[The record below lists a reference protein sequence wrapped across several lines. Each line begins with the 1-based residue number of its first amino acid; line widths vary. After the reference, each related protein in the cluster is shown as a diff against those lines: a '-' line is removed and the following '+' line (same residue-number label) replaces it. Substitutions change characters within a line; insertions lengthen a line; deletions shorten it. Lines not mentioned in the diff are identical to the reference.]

1 MTNFVRAYLRAS
13 TDEQDPTRA
22 KQSLQDFADK
32 HHLPIAKF
40 YVEQASGN
48 RLDRPKLNE
57 LLDDC
62 TSGDILLLESIDRL
76 SRLNQDDWQ
85 TLKARIQGLKLRL
98 IVLDLPITH
107 QTPQNGSEWLVRAF
121 NEMFIELYAHFA
133 YTDYQT
139 RKERQKQGIA
149 KARAKG
155 KYKGKQANLE
165 QYKRIVTLVNS
176 GLSYRETATAIGCSL
191 GTVQN
196 AINWHG
202 GVDKGQGKLFTRGRK
217 NKGD

>member
-1 MTNFVRAYLRAS
+1 MTHFVRAYLRAS

-22 KQSLQDFADK
+22 KQSLQDFADS

-48 RLDRPKLNE
+48 QLDRPKLNE

-62 TSGDILLLESIDRL
+62 NNGDILLLESIDRL
-76 SRLNQDDWQ
+76 SRLNQTDWQ
-85 TLKARIQGLKLRL
+85 TLKTRIQGLNLRL

-107 QTPQNGSEWLVRAF
+107 QTAQNGQEWLYRAF
-121 NEMFIELYAHFA
+121 GEMFIELYAHFA

-155 KYKGKQANLE
+155 KYKGRQADTE
-165 QYKRIVTLVNS
+165 QYKRIVKLIES
-176 GLSYRETATAIGCSL
+176 GLSYRETAKAIGCSL
-191 GTVQN
+191 GKVQN
-196 AINWHG
+196 AVNWYG
-202 GVDKGQGKLFTRGRK
+202 GVDKNQQRLFGKGLK
-217 NKGD
+217 